1 MCNKYIVTCKNPTQ
15 DIFVLSHDTNNAL
28 NERGRRCEHKRHN
41 RSLRSK
47 QPQPHLGQGYGHHRE
62 QGTRRKDHGKGRW
75 ESEHRDLAGEGD
87 LRGRQPLHRL
97 WCPVE
102 RQSNKKGNDGR
113 QRGYEDR
120 NASFLIQAHIQRILE
135 QRQYRAV
142 HAIRQTSSQDTKAL
156 TYT

>member
-75 ESEHRDLAGEGD
+75 KSQHRDLTEERN
-87 LRGRQPLHRL
+87 LRGRQPLYRL
-97 WCPVE
+97 WCLVE
-102 RQSNKKGNDGR
+102 RQPKNDGC
-113 QRGYEDR
+113 QREYEDR
-120 NASFLIQAHIQRILE
+120 TPSFLLQAHIQRILE
-135 QRQYRAV
+135 QRKYRLPL
-142 HAIRQTSSQDTKAL
+142 SQCTRSGRLLCRKQRL
-156 TYT
+156 